1 MFALHAVAV
10 MWKPL
15 SAILACC
22 LALASCQTNSPGV
35 QTVPTDPSPFR
46 CEPITINTCTDIGYA
61 NATFPNFRGQD
72 TQREADTELQG
83 FWPLI
88 RAQCS
93 NAIVHMLC
101 AVYAP
106 FCSPQFPNVRVRP
119 CKNLCM
125 HVREGCE
132 ARLRSFRF
140 DWPPH
145 LDCVNYPTREED
157 SLCFGP
163 PDPSDI
169 QIPQSVLD
177 ELGVTRAPPS
187 SPSPTG
193 SMLPNVTDDVMTD
206 GPTLRPT
213 TSTVD
218 PSSVTKP
225 TSPPRTS
232 CPSFLQVSS
241 NIVNK
246 SFSFAG
252 VPNCG
257 INCSG
262 LYFTPSER
270 NVVAPTIILIASLA
284 CVVFTLFTVATFLI
298 DRRRFHY
305 PERPIIFLSF
315 CYLVISLAYIVGSI
329 SKLVGGDQT
338 SFACTTDQMPAS
350 PEHSRSF
357 VFQRLPNDNA
367 VYQTAS
373 CVILFVMVYYFQMA
387 SALWWVVL
395 TLTWFLA
402 AALKWGEEAVERLWL
417 LYHIVSWSV
426 PAMQVI
432 LVLAL
437 RLVDGDQL
445 AGLCYTGN
453 HDVVGLGVFVFLPL
467 ALYLLLG
474 LIFLIIGFMA
484 LVKIR
489 QQLQRDAVKS
499 RKLGRLIA
507 RIAVYSTL
515 YTIPNA
521 VLLILHIYS
530 LAQQVSWEE
539 EYLRCASSE
548 SNCPPQSTPT
558 FAAFVLKYLMLFAI
572 GIFSTSWIMSR
583 KTLSAWKKF
592 FQSCG
597 CQQQQNQ
604 KAYELPVKSFPPP
617 PHQTAV

>member
-1 MFALHAVAV
+1 
-10 MWKPL
+10 MWKSL
-15 SAILACC
+15 SVLVTCC
-22 LALASCQTNSPGV
+22 LALALSQSIQTPLPTTGPGL
-35 QTVPTDPSPFR
+35 R
-46 CEPITINTCTDIGYA
+46 CEPVTIDICRDVGYP
-61 NATFPNFRGQD
+61 NATFPNFRLQD
-72 TQREADTELQG
+72 QSRAETELRD

-88 RAQCS
+88 REQCS
-93 NAIVHMLC
+93 NAIIQMLC

-106 FCSPQFPNVRVRP
+106 FCAPQFPDIRVRP
-119 CKNLCM
+119 CKNLCLR
-125 HVREGCE
+125 VRDGCE
-132 ARLRSFRF
+132 ERLRQIGGFT
-140 DWPPH
+140 WPPH
-145 LDCVNYPTREED
+145 LDCDNYPTRED
-157 SLCFGP
+157 DPLCFGP
-163 PDPSDI
+163 EDPSTLE
-169 QIPQSVLD
+169 IPQNVLD
-177 ELGVTRAPPS
+177 QLGVTRAPPS
-187 SPSPTG
+187 VPPTG
-193 SMLPNVTDDVMTD
+193 SNVTDNET
-206 GPTLRPT
+206 TERPT
-213 TSTVD
+213 SSETPVD
-218 PSSVTKP
+218 TSSVSMP
-225 TSPPRTS
+225 TSPPKS
-232 CPSFLQVSS
+232 FCPSFLQVSRS
-241 NIVNK
+241 IVNK

-252 VPNCG
+252 VPNCAV
-257 INCSG
+257 NCSG
-262 LYFTPSER
+262 IYFTPTER
-270 NVVAPTIILIASLA
+270 NVVAPTIILIAALA
-284 CVVFTLFTVATFLI
+284 CVGFTLFTVATFLI

-338 SFACTTDQMPAS
+338 SFACTTDETPS
-350 PEHSRSF
+350 LPEHSRSF

-417 LYHIVSWSV
+417 LYHIVSWSI
-426 PAMQVI
+426 PAMQII
-432 LVLAL
+432 LILAL

-453 HDVVGLGVFVFLPL
+453 HSIVGLGVFVFLPL
-467 ALYLLLG
+467 AVYLLLG
-474 LIFLIIGFMA
+474 LIFLVIGFMA

-489 QQLQRDAVKS
+489 QQLQRDAAKS

-530 LAQQVSWEE
+530 LAQQESWER
-539 EYLRCASSE
+539 EYLRCATSEGDCRPE
-548 SNCPPQSTPT
+548 SNPT
-558 FAAFVLKYLMLFAI
+558 FAAFVLKYLMLFAV

-597 CQQQQNQ
+597 CQPNQ
-604 KAYELPVKSFPPP
+604 KAYDLPVKSFPPP